1 MFPMS
6 VSAVTVPTPVPTPV
20 KTPDPDDV
28 KAADVQNGGAA
39 DGTRL
44 PQPTVL
50 AALPPGQGV
59 RVDQLA

>member
-1 MFPMS
+1 MS
-6 VSAVTVPTPVPTPV
+6 VAAVTAPVPTPV
-20 KTPDPDDV
+20 KTPDPTEV
-28 KAADVQNGGAA
+28 KTADVQNGGAA

-50 AALPPGQGV
+50 AALPPGQGT